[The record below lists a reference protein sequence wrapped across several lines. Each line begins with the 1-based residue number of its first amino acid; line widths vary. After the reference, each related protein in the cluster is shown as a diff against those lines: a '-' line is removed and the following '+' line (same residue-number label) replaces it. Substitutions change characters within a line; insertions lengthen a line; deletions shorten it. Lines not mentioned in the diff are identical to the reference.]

1 MTDFQRIFLLS
12 PINGG
17 RSEEPERHKRIW
29 PESTWFRKRLAEL
42 KIKEVDERRRSENKD
57 QYRTR

>member
-17 RSEEPERHKRIW
+17 QYEEPERHKRIW
-29 PESTWFRKRLAEL
+29 PASTWFRKRLAEL
-42 KIKEVDERRRSENKD
+42 KIKELDEAPA
-57 QYRTR
+57 